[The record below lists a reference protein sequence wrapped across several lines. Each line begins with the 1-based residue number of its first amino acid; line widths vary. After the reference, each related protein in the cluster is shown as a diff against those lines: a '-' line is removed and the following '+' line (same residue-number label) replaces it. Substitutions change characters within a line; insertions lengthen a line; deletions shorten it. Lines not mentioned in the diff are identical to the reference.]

1 MKKISLLLM
10 TVLAAWSFQACNN
23 EASRDASE
31 TAENVKEGV
40 NEGVNDVKEGANNV
54 KEGVENSM
62 ATNTTMQ
69 EVDTKFMMKA
79 ASGGMM
85 EVELGQMAQQKA
97 QSQRVK
103 DFGAMMV
110 RDHTQANN
118 ELKALAANKN
128 VSVPAAMTEE
138 HQGHVN
144 GMREKTG
151 KDFDKAYMSM
161 MVDDHEKDVSDYSN
175 ESNNGSDAEVKA
187 FAAKTLPVLR
197 AHLDSAKSVNDAV
210 KK

>member
-1 MKKISLLLM
+1 MKKISLLFM
-10 TVLAAWSFQACNN
+10 TVVAAWSFQACNN

-31 TAENVKEGV
+31 TVDNVKEGAK
-40 NEGVNDVKEGANNV
+40 EGANDVKDGANNV

-62 ATNTTMQ
+62 ATNNSMQ
-69 EVDTKFMMKA
+69 ENDTKFMMKA

-110 RDHTQANN
+110 RDHTKANN
-118 ELKALAANKN
+118 ELKALAATKN
-128 VSVPAAMTEE
+128 VSVPASMTEE
-138 HQGHVN
+138 HQEHVT
-144 GMREKTG
+144 GIGKKSG

-161 MVDDHEKDVSDYSN
+161 MVDDHQKDISDFDN

-197 AHLDSAKSVNDAV
+197 THLESAKSVNDGI

>member
-1 MKKISLLLM
+1 MKKISLLFM
-10 TVLAAWSFQACNN
+10 TVVAVWSFQACNN

-31 TAENVKEGV
+31 TVDNVKEGA
-40 NEGVNDVKEGANNV
+40 NDVKEGA
-54 KEGVENSM
+54 ENSM
-62 ATNTTMQ
+62 ATNTPMQ
-69 EVDTKFMMKA
+69 ENDTKFMMKA

-197 AHLDSAKSVNDAV
+197 AHLDSAKSVNDV
-210 KK
+210 IKK

>member
-1 MKKISLLLM
+1 MKKISLLFM
-10 TVLAAWSFQACNN
+10 TVVAAWSFQACNN

-31 TAENVKEGV
+31 TVDNVKEGA
-40 NEGVNDVKEGANNV
+40 KEGANDI
-54 KEGVENSM
+54 KEGANDLKNKVENNM

-69 EVDTKFMMKA
+69 ENDTKFMMKA

-97 QSQRVK
+97 KSQKVK

-128 VSVPAAMTEE
+128 VSLPAALVEE
-138 HQGHVN
+138 HQMHVN
-144 GMREKTG
+144 NMKEKTG
-151 KDFDKAYMSM
+151 ADFDKAYMSM
-161 MVDDHEKDVSDYSN
+161 MVDDHQKDVSDFTNQSTGGN
-175 ESNNGSDAEVKA
+175 DAEVKA
-187 FAAKTLPVLR
+187 FAAKTLPVLQT
-197 AHLDSAKSVNDAV
+197 HLNAAKSLNASV

>member
-1 MKKISLLLM
+1 MKKISLLFM
-10 TVLAAWSFQACNN
+10 TVVAAWSFQACNN

-31 TAENVKEGV
+31 TVDNVSDNVKEGA
-40 NEGVNDVKEGANNV
+40 NDVKEGANDI
-54 KEGVENSM
+54 KEGVENNTAMNSSM
-62 ATNTTMQ
+62 K
-69 EVDTKFMMKA
+69 EDDTKFMMKA

-97 QSQRVK
+97 KSQRVK

-110 RDHTQANN
+110 RDHTNANN

-128 VSVPAAMTEE
+128 VSLPAAMVEE
-138 HQGHVN
+138 HQMHVN
-144 GMREKTG
+144 NMKEKAGM
-151 KDFDKAYMSM
+151 DFDKAYMSM
-161 MVDDHEKDVSDYSN
+161 MIDDHEKDVSDFSSA
-175 ESNNGSDAEVKA
+175 SNNGSDAEVKA

-197 AHLDSAKSVNDAV
+197 AHLNSAKSVNDAV

>member
-1 MKKISLLLM
+1 MKKISLLFM
-10 TVLAAWSFQACNN
+10 TVVAAWSFQACNN

-31 TAENVKEGV
+31 TVDNVSDDVKEGA
-40 NEGVNDVKEGANNV
+40 NDVKEGANDV
-54 KEGVENSM
+54 KEGAQNSM
-62 ATNTTMQ
+62 AMK
-69 EVDTKFMMKA
+69 EDDTKFMMKA

-110 RDHTQANN
+110 RDHTKANN

-144 GMREKTG
+144 GMRDKTG

-161 MVDDHEKDVSDYSN
+161 MVDDHEKDVNDFSN

-197 AHLDSAKSVNDAV
+197 AHLDSAKSLNDTV